1 MQTKSLESKLRN
13 QAAKQG
19 LSVKKSRLDKID
31 TRKELSTLAKVG
43 ERTYSKIVD
52 VMESDNEKVKKKLM
66 GTEISVDAA
75 YKEAVYQ
82 VVS

>member
-66 GTEISVDAA
+66 GAEISVDAT